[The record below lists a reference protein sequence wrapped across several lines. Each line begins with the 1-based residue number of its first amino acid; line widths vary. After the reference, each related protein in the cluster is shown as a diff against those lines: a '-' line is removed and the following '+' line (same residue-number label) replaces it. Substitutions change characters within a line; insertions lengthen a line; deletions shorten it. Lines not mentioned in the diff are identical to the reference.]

1 MVHDLYPYQ
10 RAAVDSI
17 NDYFSATGGHPLVEV
32 PTGGGKSLILG
43 TFIKEAVT
51 QYPDTRVIILAHV
64 PELLTQS
71 YQELINFWP
80 DAPAGLYSA
89 SLGVKQINA
98 KILFAGIQ
106 SIHRKAHNL
115 QPVDLVVVDEAHMI
129 PRKSNTM
136 YRRFLEDLQAVNPN
150 VKFVGLSAT
159 LFRMDSGM
167 LHKGD
172 GAIFDD
178 VCYSINIRDLIED
191 GYLCRPVS
199 KSAMTQIDTSHV
211 GSSGGDFIQRQL
223 EAAAISQEA
232 VDAIANEIVSNSEGR
247 YGILIFG
254 CGVKHS
260 TMLKEAMEVRGISC
274 GTIFHT
280 TGQAER
286 RQTISLFKQRKIRA
300 IASMNAITTG
310 FNARHVDMIALA
322 RATKSRGLYIQIIG
336 RGTRLFPGKKD
347 CLCLDFGGNIA
358 RHGPIDDIRP
368 LKEHREKDKGDI
380 PLKACPECGEDNPIS
395 ARECE
400 HCGFLFPEVVQK
412 IDTVASTLDIM
423 SDISRRTDLTPQWV
437 DVHSVKYSRHI
448 KAGSPDSVKV
458 VYQCGLLTYPE
469 WIFPEHE
476 GTAKVKTVSWLKRR
490 APSGT
495 SIPRTVGEVLEVSSQ
510 LDTPK
515 QIAIRPSG
523 KFVEIIGHRG
533 FGRDISGAL

>member
-1 MVHDLYPYQ
+1 MAHTLYPYQ
-10 RAAVDSI
+10 RDAVNAI
-17 NDYFSATGGHPLVEV
+17 NDYFAATGGHPLVEV

-51 QYPDTRVIILAHV
+51 QYPDTRIICLCHV
-64 PELLTQS
+64 PELLGQNL
-71 YQELINFWP
+71 QELVGFWP
-80 DAPAGLYSA
+80 EAPAGIYSA
-89 SLGVKQINA
+89 KLGQRQIHCQ
-98 KILFAGIQ
+98 ILYAGIQ

-115 QPVDLVVVDEAHMI
+115 RPVDIVIVDEAHLI
-129 PRKSNTM
+129 SRKSNTM
-136 YRRFLEDLQAVNPN
+136 YRRFLNDLEQINPN

-178 VCYSINIRDLIED
+178 VCFSINIRDLIND
-191 GYLCRPVS
+191 GYLCRPIS
-199 KSAMTQIDTSHV
+199 KSADTQIDTSQV
-211 GSSGGDFIQRQL
+211 GTSGGEFIQKQL

-232 VDAIANEIVSNSEGR
+232 VDAIADEIVANSEGR
-247 YGILIFG
+247 NGILIFG

-260 TMLKEAMEVRGISC
+260 TMLRDAMVARGISC
-274 GTIFHT
+274 GAIFGNT
-280 TGQAER
+280 PNVER
-286 RQTISLFKQRKIRA
+286 SQTLNAFKQRKIRA
-300 IASMNAITTG
+300 LSSMNTITTG

-423 SDISRRTDLTPQWV
+423 SDISTRSDLTPQWV
-437 DVHSVKYSRHI
+437 DVHSVKYSRHT

-469 WIFPEHE
+469 WVFPEHE
-476 GTAKVKTVSWLKRR
+476 GTAKFKTVSWLKRR
-490 APSGT
+490 APIGT
-495 SIPRTVGEVLEVSSQ
+495 SIPRTVGEVLEVASQ

-533 FGRDISGAL
+533 FGRDV